1 MVLLK
6 SLFSEITE
14 YSIKNRNLQWRSEG
28 PAGPATAG
36 GGLKGPARSPP
47 GQEEVVAVN
56 PWPEAQT
63 SCLRGGAKIIA
74 TPLETCLIYPCDTY
88 IFLLISRQSA

>member
-6 SLFSEITE
+6 SIFSEITE

-28 PAGPATAG
+28 PAGPVGPATAERG
-36 GGLKGPARSPP
+36 VKGAR
-47 GQEEVVAVN
+47 QEEVVAVN

-63 SCLRGGAKIIA
+63 SCLRGGGRKSSLRHWKLVFSIHVIH
-74 TPLETCLIYPCDTY
+74 IY
-88 IFLLISRQSA
+88 FF